1 MGFGVCFYEVQ
12 AHHPTDEKPIKTHD
26 KTVKKKLAI
35 QKFGA
40 ESQQY
45 KRTCNLASSSKL

>member
-26 KTVKKKLAI
+26 KTVKKIWQFTKL
-35 QKFGA
+35 
-40 ESQQY
+40 EL
-45 KRTCNLASSSKL
+45 NLDSN